1 MRVRAPVVAT
11 AVIVVA
17 PVVWFTHLAVV
28 YALVPLSCR
37 WDSNLPLHA
46 ATAVAVAG
54 VVGSM
59 WVARRA
65 RAAAGTADSI
75 TADSDRETD
84 DGVGRD
90 GTVQFLAVLLSGY
103 FAFLVLMTAMVT
115 VVVDRCA

>member
-1 MRVRAPVVAT
+1 MQVRTPVVAA
-11 AVIVVA
+11 AVIAVA
-17 PVVWFTHLAVV
+17 PAVWFTHLAVV

-59 WVARRA
+59 WAARRA
-65 RAAAGTADSI
+65 RVEASGRTD
-75 TADSDRETD
+75 TD
-84 DGVGRD
+84 DGGRQD
-90 GTVQFLAVLLSGY
+90 GTVHLLAVLLSGY
-103 FAFLVLMTAMVT
+103 FAFLVLMTAMAT